1 MGEKKEKKIKNLS
14 FVQFLRVLGM
24 EGFLFLLTLI
34 LGVFSA
40 QRIIKILE
48 LTEVSLPKV
57 SLWDFFFYFLLITA
71 FVVFLTLVKR
81 FQRAKSVVYKSIF
94 VLAVFG
100 GGVMI
105 LSVWLTDI
113 PALIIMGFL
122 IYFWFKKPK
131 IYLHNLVIILG
142 LAGAGSLLG
151 LQLTPEIVIILLV
164 VFSIYDFI
172 AVYKTKHMVK
182 MAKEMIKK
190 EVILGFVV
198 SLSLSDF
205 SEKIEKVKPG
215 GQFLIL
221 GGGDVAF
228 PLLLAASLVRES
240 ILSSLIVVGFS
251 LLGLFLSFLLFSFQK
266 VRAPIPALPPIA
278 LFSVIGYLITRLI

>member
-278 LFSVIGYLITRLI
+278 LFSVIGYLIVRLI